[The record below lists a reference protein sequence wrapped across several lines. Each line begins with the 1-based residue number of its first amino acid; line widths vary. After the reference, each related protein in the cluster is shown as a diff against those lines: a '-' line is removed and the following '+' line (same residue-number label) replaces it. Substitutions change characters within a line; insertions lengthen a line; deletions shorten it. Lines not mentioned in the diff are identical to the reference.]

1 VADISMPLLNGL
13 DALRQANSAR
23 FGIRFIFQTG
33 SPEVTLATQAF
44 RPGASGYVR
53 KCSR

>member
-1 VADISMPLLNGL
+1 VADISVPPLNGL
-13 DALRQANSAR
+13 DALRQANSTR

-44 RPGASGYVR
+44 RPGASGYVL